1 MAIISLIWGDLAL
14 SKSWCN
20 ICHLDTTTT
29 TLVLL
34 THILSHL
41 DRANV
46 GWGPSARSDGSGHSP
61 TVPGCGDDEPR
72 ISRLAQREH
81 DHERVTGKRTCMA
94 SSNLLR
100 RKDVR
105 GARTGAPPERVSQ
118 LACFLCSGSKKFYSH
133 TIRITEC
140 PFNL

>member
-72 ISRLAQREH
+72 ISRLAQGSRARPREGNRQA
-81 DHERVTGKRTCMA
+81 DMYGVLKPASAKGRPSAERRLSESRNSHVYC
-94 SSNLLR
+94 
-100 RKDVR
+100 VR
-105 GARTGAPPERVSQ
+105 GPKSST
-118 LACFLCSGSKKFYSH
+118 H
-133 TIRITEC
+133 TQSITEC